1 MTTIFAISDTHIC
14 ATSPRWPEC
23 QRVLGWFANLALSG
37 ADLVIHCG
45 DLYDRAS
52 TPVDRAF
59 AASWLMR
66 IASACPVIVVRGN
79 HDVSRDLEILAAL
92 SSEHPIH
99 VCEQPTVIVE
109 AGVVVQCLPWPRVA
123 ELAARTGA
131 TGADLD
137 ERAREALRDVLR
149 GLECDA
155 RSLREGAHRD
165 SSPDAPVILAT
176 HALITGAI
184 TSHGQPLVGGEL
196 ALGLADL
203 ALAEAD
209 VMIAGHIHAPQQWDH
224 GGKRIAYCGSPF
236 ATAFGEHEGKSV
248 VRLGVEDD
256 GRVSFSRIV
265 TPAQRMID
273 VRAEVA
279 DPARDPSAFGLGDLP
294 SGPVFAHDGHRIDV
308 AGHQVRLRYV
318 VEAGCREL
326 ARAEAAKLRDGWLA
340 AGAERV
346 VVEPEVLV
354 ASTARAPE
362 IARATTV
369 REQLESMWVARSD
382 RPPDADGVLSALAEI
397 EEG

>member
-1 MTTIFAISDTHIC
+1 MTTILLISDTHIS

-23 QRVLGWFANLALSG
+23 QRVLAWFADLAVRE

-59 AASWLMR
+59 AASWLTRM
-66 IASACPVIVVRGN
+66 ASVCPVIVVRGN

-92 SSEHPIH
+92 ATEHPIH
-99 VCEQPTVIVE
+99 VAEEPCVIVE

-137 ERAREALRDVLR
+137 ERARDALRDVLR
-149 GLECDA
+149 GLAVEA
-155 RSLREGAHRD
+155 SSLREGALRD
-165 SSPDAPVILAT
+165 CSPDAPVILAT

-203 ALAEAD
+203 ALSGAD
-209 VMIAGHIHAPQQWDH
+209 VVIAGHIHAPQEWEY

-236 ATAFGEHEGKSV
+236 ATAFGEHERKTV
-248 VRLGVEDD
+248 IMLDVEDD
-256 GRVSFSRIV
+256 GRVLLARRA

-273 VRAEVA
+273 VDTAWTAGGWRADGYLATARLLGGDDAVREV
-279 DPARDPSAFGLGDLP
+279 
-294 SGPVFAHDGHRIDV
+294 DV
-308 AGHQVRLRYV
+308 RGHQVRLRYTV
-318 VEAGCREL
+318 AAEHREA
-326 ARAEAAKLRDGWLA
+326 ARAEAAKRRDGWLA

-369 REQLESMWVARSD
+369 REQVEAMWTARSD
-382 RPPDADGVLSALAEI
+382 RPADADGVLSALAEI